1 LRAEVKK
8 DLQDYEKVEEHH
20 KKLIKKMEN
29 LYHDSPAK
37 KRQSSAIESSI
48 ESNKK

>member
-8 DLQDYEKVEEHH
+8 DLQDYEKVEEYH
-20 KKLIKKMEN
+20 KRLIKKMEN
-29 LYHDSPAK
+29 LINDSPTK